1 MTSILL
7 FILLAIVVTVT
18 FMIIKQN
25 ESELGSRAEDILL
38 EQARVLEL
46 QAELEQAEA
55 REQEQLDA
63 LRVEMQIL
71 EKENAKN
78 VLTLEKELAAAGLK
92 GKAAQDA
99 LRKEMEESREIEQ
112 AKISALQSQLNKTRA
127 EEQKKVQSLQS
138 ELDKSRARMSV
149 METNVEKL
157 RTTSENERGLS
168 NAQIAELKK
177 KLSEAKTESQN
188 LQIEMEKKKAE
199 KTKASEDLKKIQS
212 ELDELKKSEAE
223 KLSTLQ
229 KKLGDSE
236 TTIED
241 LEDEIEELKNKA
253 AEMVKS
259 PEAGTQP
266 IIVPDRNLVSPGRPS
281 RPERP
286 SVGGARPISDL
297 LRPSRPTRPSFPP
310 PPPPAPVS
318 SCKYEPF
325 NPSKNY
331 PGTHPDNYVKFCNDL
346 TSGDC
351 ARELCMNTDAKNACK
366 GECQAVMARPPP
378 SSSPPP
384 TDGYVDN
391 GLGFCKSGQIFGSR
405 AWDLLKPGEPK
416 KEAPSFDD
424 PLYKEYAKRG
434 QNICDT
440 DPNCKYVT
448 VWRNAGYRTYNT
460 GAGECSDKHDPS
472 GSNKSWKKM
481 GEGGGYKP
489 PPPKP
494 NPYFD
499 KNADFVF
506 RGNYQHNTM
515 GTGWVYSQKFLTGPN
530 VVEDCKKICNDYK
543 GGSPTNPDLGC
554 PGFYIETRER
564 PEPSTPKGAKPPYGM
579 CQFYRAVEGPGVID
593 TVRDQCRKTPWE
605 QNPSDGKGP
614 CSKKEMP
621 YAPHGLKR
629 GLYWRKRGASDVEAA
644 EKPNPYFDKNA
655 DFVHRGNYRRLTS
668 MGTGW
673 GLTQKFMTGP
683 NIVNDCKKRCND
695 FNVSGIGCPG
705 FYIESRE
712 RPEPSTPKGAKPPYA
727 LCQAYI
733 ATGADDAGHMSTV
746 RDQCRKTPWEQNP
759 SDGKG
764 PCSKKEGDYFPHG
777 LARGLY
783 WRKKGSWDMGIPV
796 PKARTPVGAPP
807 AARPAA
813 PAANPNAPVDP
824 LEGKR
829 FSEELCDKIDPSLPG
844 HKGIFPPS
852 YKGTRLS
859 GRWANVGPCRPN
871 PKDPSKGVHMQV
883 KMITPTV
890 QNSGLKDVP
899 GKGRMV
905 AKCPIEYRFSPEECS
920 SDCEYSSSGNE
931 LVPDGWFGWERLPV
945 SEHGGIGLGDAGILV
960 SKHQVK
966 YPAVGMAR
974 KCCQR
979 LGCAMDCKDPEPG
992 GILYKKRSTVY
1003 EKCRDDWHGNRCAGR
1018 YGLSLFKIFA
1028 KQGFDLKKKS
1038 GTYACHAGRN
1048 I

>member
-7 FILLAIVVTVT
+7 FILLIIVVIVT

-63 LRVEMQIL
+63 LRVKMQIL

-112 AKISALQSQLNKTRA
+112 AKIESLQSQLNKTRA

-138 ELDKSRARMSV
+138 ELNKSRARMSV

-177 KLSEAKTESQN
+177 KLSEAKAESQT
-188 LQIEMEKKKAE
+188 LQDEMKKKKE
-199 KTKASEDLKKIQS
+199 ERTKASEELKTLQS

-241 LEDEIEELKNKA
+241 LEDEIEELKNRA

-259 PEAGTQP
+259 PDVGTQP

-281 RPERP
+281 RP
-286 SVGGARPISDL
+286 SIGGARPISDIL
-297 LRPSRPTRPSFPP
+297 GPSRPTRPASVPP
-310 PPPPAPVS
+310 PTDGYVDNGLGFCKSGQIFSSHAWALLNPGEPRKFASSFDDPLYKDYAKRGQAKCDADPNCKFVTVWRDAGYRMYNTEAGECSDKHDTSGNNKSWKKMGKGNPFVPPPS

-325 NPSKNY
+325 NPNKNY

-391 GLGFCKSGQIFGSR
+391 GRGFCKSGQIFASG
-405 AWDLLKPGEPK
+405 AWELLKPGEPK

-424 PLYKEYAKRG
+424 PLYKDYAKRG
-434 QNICDT
+434 QNICDA

-481 GEGGGYKP
+481 GKGGGYKP

-530 VVEDCKKICNDYK
+530 IVEDCKKICNDYK
-543 GGSPTNPDLGC
+543 GGLGC
-554 PGFYIETRER
+554 PGFYIESRTK
-564 PEPSTPKGAKPPYGM
+564 PEPRFEGRPPPYGM
-579 CQFYRAVEGPGVID
+579 CQFYKAVEGPGTLPTI
-593 TVRDQCRKTPWE
+593 RDQCRKTPWE
-605 QNPSDGKGP
+605 QNPFDGKGR
-614 CSKKEMP
+614 CSAKERNS
-621 YAPHGLKR
+621 A
-629 GLYWRKRGASDVEAA
+629 
-644 EKPNPYFDKNA
+644 
-655 DFVHRGNYRRLTS
+655 
-668 MGTGW
+668 
-673 GLTQKFMTGP
+673 
-683 NIVNDCKKRCND
+683 
-695 FNVSGIGCPG
+695 
-705 FYIESRE
+705 
-712 RPEPSTPKGAKPPYA
+712 
-727 LCQAYI
+727 
-733 ATGADDAGHMSTV
+733 
-746 RDQCRKTPWEQNP
+746 
-759 SDGKG
+759 
-764 PCSKKEGDYFPHG
+764 PHG

-783 WRKKGSWDMGIPV
+783 WRKMG
-796 PKARTPVGAPP
+796 ASDRGASISAAAAEGRQLDAE
-807 AARPAA
+807 AARRRAASA
-813 PAANPNAPVDP
+813 PAPARAPAPTRAPAPAPARAPVDP
-824 LEGKR
+824 WEGKR
-829 FSEELCDKIDPSLPG
+829 FHEDLCDKVDPSLEG
-844 HKGIFPPS
+844 HKMFGPGTGIQ
-852 YKGTRLS
+852 KGTRLAQ
-859 GRWANVGPCRPN
+859 RANGGWKQLGMCMPDPKN
-871 PKDPSKGVHMQV
+871 PSAGKFLEV
-883 KMITPTV
+883 KMLPPTV
-890 QNSGLKDVP
+890 KNSGLKIIN
-899 GKGRMV
+899 GERMV
-905 AKCPIEYRFSPEECS
+905 GKCPLAMRFEKSCTQE
-920 SDCEYSSSGNE
+920 CEYSSHPASLTPKAWHGWSVE
-931 LVPDGWFGWERLPV
+931 RDGYGREM
-945 SEHGGIGLGDAGILV
+945 IGTV
-960 SKHQVK
+960 VTKHQVK
-966 YPAVGMAR
+966 YPAIGAGVR
-974 KCCQR
+974 KCCQK
-979 LGCAMDCKDPEPG
+979 LGCPSDCKDPKVG
-992 GILYKKRSTVY
+992 GTLY
-1003 EKCRDDWHGNRCAGR
+1003 R
-1018 YGLSLFKIFA
+1018 YKTKITQHNDNKGIWDLFKG
-1028 KQGFDLKKKS
+1028 KYTLKKETGAK
-1038 GTYACHAGRN
+1038 ACKNGGY

>member
-1 MTSILL
+1 
-7 FILLAIVVTVT
+7 
-18 FMIIKQN
+18 MIIKQN
-25 ESELGSRAEDILL
+25 ESELGSRTEDILL

-112 AKISALQSQLNKTRA
+112 AKIRAIQSQLNKTKA
-127 EEQKKVQSLQS
+127 EEQKKVQSLQY

-168 NAQIAELKK
+168 DAQIAELKK

-188 LQIEMEKKKAE
+188 FQSEMEKKKAE

-266 IIVPDRNLVSPGRPS
+266 SIVPDRNIVSPGRPS
-281 RPERP
+281 GPERP
-286 SVGGARPISDL
+286 PSFARPLSAVL
-297 LRPSRPTRPSFPP
+297 PSSA
-310 PPPPAPVS
+310 PPAPVP

-378 SSSPPP
+378 SSTPPP

-391 GLGFCKSGQIFGSR
+391 GLGFCKSGQIFASG
-405 AWDLLKPGEPK
+405 AWELLKPGEPRK
-416 KEAPSFDD
+416 FASSFED
-424 PLYKEYAKRG
+424 PIYKEYAKRG
-434 QNICDT
+434 QAKCDA
-440 DPNCKYVT
+440 DPNCKFVT
-448 VWRNAGYRTYNT
+448 VWRDAGYRMYNT
-460 GAGECSDKHDPS
+460 EAGECSDKHDPS
-472 GSNKSWKKM
+472 GSNKSWKKT
-481 GEGGGYKP
+481 GKGNPFVPP

-499 KNADFVF
+499 KNADFVY
-506 RGNYQHNTM
+506 RGNYQFNTM

-543 GGSPTNPDLGC
+543 EDLGC
-554 PGFYIETRER
+554 PGFYIESRPK

-579 CQFYRAVEGPGVID
+579 CQYYKAVEGPGTLP

-605 QNPSDGKGP
+605 QNPFDGKGR
-614 CSKKEMP
+614 CSAKEGNS
-621 YAPHGLKR
+621 APHGLVR
-629 GLYWRKRGASDVEAA
+629 GLYWRKKDASDLGVSASATAAEGKQRDAEAA
-644 EKPNPYFDKNA
+644 RRLAPPAPAPPPKPKPNPYFDGNA
-655 DFVHRGNYRRLTS
+655 DFVYRGNYQNNT

-673 GLTQKFMTGP
+673 LYSQTFLSGP
-683 NIVNDCKKRCND
+683 NVVKDCKKICND
-695 FNVSGIGCPG
+695 YNGGLGCPG
-705 FYIESRE
+705 FYIESY
-712 RPEPSTPKGAKPPYA
+712 PKGPAGESPPYA
-727 LCQAYI
+727 MCQYYKAVEGPG
-733 ATGADDAGHMSTV
+733 TLPTV

-759 SDGKG
+759 FDGKG
-764 PCSKKEGDYFPHG
+764 RCSSKERNSAPHG

-783 WRKKGSWDMGIPV
+783 WRKMGV
-796 PKARTPVGAPP
+796 SDRGASISAAAKEGKQRDAE
-807 AARPAA
+807 AARRLAASA
-813 PAANPNAPVDP
+813 PAGGPDDP
-824 LEGKR
+824 WEGKR
-829 FSEELCDKIDPSLPG
+829 FHEDLCDKVDPSLKG
-844 HKGIFPPS
+844 HEIFASGKGIP
-852 YKGTRLS
+852 KGTRLAQRANDGWRQIGICMPDPRNPSS
-859 GRWANVGPCRPN
+859 GG
-871 PKDPSKGVHMQV
+871 KFLEV
-883 KMITPTV
+883 KMLTPTA
-890 QNSGLKDVP
+890 QNSGLKIIN
-899 GKGRMV
+899 GERMV
-905 AKCPIEYRFSPEECS
+905 GKCPIKMRFEKNCTQE
-920 SDCEYSSSGNE
+920 CEYSSHPAGLTPKAWLGWSVE
-931 LVPDGWFGWERLPV
+931 RDGYGREM
-945 SEHGGIGLGDAGILV
+945 IGTV
-960 SKHQVK
+960 VTKHQVK
-966 YPAVGMAR
+966 YPAIGTGVR
-974 KCCQR
+974 KCCQQ
-979 LGCAMDCKDPEPG
+979 LGCPSDCKDPKVGGTLYRYNTTITQHNANKNMWEP
-992 GILYKKRSTVY
+992 
-1003 EKCRDDWHGNRCAGR
+1003 
-1018 YGLSLFKIFA
+1018 FKG
-1028 KQGFDLKKKS
+1028 KYTLKKES
-1038 GTYACHAGRN
+1038 GAKACKNGKY